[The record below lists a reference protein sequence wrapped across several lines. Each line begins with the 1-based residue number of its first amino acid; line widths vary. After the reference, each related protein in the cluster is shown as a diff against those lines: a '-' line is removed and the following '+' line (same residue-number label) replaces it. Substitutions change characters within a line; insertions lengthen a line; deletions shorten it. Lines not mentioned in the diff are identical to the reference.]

1 MHVGFDA
8 VVTGSFIF
16 VAQLGA
22 FLRWMYRR
30 MRSDEINS
38 TFVEDVAMNHP
49 PHFQHRT
56 ERMTEGLNRLLEKNG
71 PKKIAFG
78 EPPIRWIKLEPC
90 LRGQG

>member
-38 TFVEDVAMNHP
+38 TFVE
-49 PHFQHRT
+49 
-56 ERMTEGLNRLLEKNG
+56 GLCTQRL
-71 PKKIAFG
+71 PKSLVFVQMPSLG
-78 EPPIRWIKLEPC
+78 SGL
-90 LRGQG
+90 L

>member
-1 MHVGFDA
+1 MFFDV

-22 FLRWMYRR
+22 FLRWLYRR
-30 MRSDEINS
+30 MRSDEINR
-38 TFVEDVAMNHP
+38 TFVEDVATNHL

-71 PKKIAFG
+71 LAPVPFD
-78 EPPIRWIKLEPC
+78 EPPPIRWIKLAP
-90 LRGQG
+90 